1 MAVTVVLVESGEL
14 NAPPVDEQVL
24 VENVLLL
31 ITDDGGVVA
40 VDVAVDVEVVLMEQ
54 RINELR
60 GFGFGMVSGE
70 DGALIVDEDVNDDV
84 DES

>member
-31 ITDDGGVVA
+31 ITDDGGV
-40 VDVAVDVEVVLMEQ
+40 VAVDVEVVLMEQ